1 MSTLISQLGQQQNQ
15 RATGI
20 AMAIHDLKGSLAV
33 IAGQAKLL
41 RAGKLGP
48 LTEEQAGA
56 LADVVMACR
65 QMEEKIARLLG
76 PQSKVTEEC
85 LPVTQKSDLRKCVLD
100 TYSLLRGEFAEQ
112 GLEFEL
118 DVCDAPLVLPFDPAM
133 VRQVMVTLLENA
145 RHFTARG
152 GRVKMNLSAE
162 FWERRSS
169 RFRAAFEGRSPKPNT
184 PNCAQVTITDTG
196 CGIAEE
202 NLERVFEAYYTTP
215 APGQMPGCG
224 LGLAIA
230 QRIVR
235 AHAGKIWAESKK
247 GVGSSF
253 IFRLPLVPPIPE
265 AEFAMRGPGS
275 GEEQL
280 A

>member
-1 MSTLISQLGQQQNQ
+1 MSTLISQLAQQQNWK
-15 RATGI
+15 ATGI

-56 LADVVMACR
+56 LADVVMACH
-65 QMEEKIARLLG
+65 QMEDKIARLLG
-76 PQSKVTEEC
+76 PQAKVTEEC
-85 LPVTQKSDLRKCVLD
+85 MPVTQKADLRKCVLD
-100 TYSLLRGEFAEQ
+100 TFSLLRGEFAEQ

-118 DVCDAPLVLPFDPAM
+118 DVCASPLILPFDQAM
-133 VRQVMVTLLENA
+133 VRQVLINLLENA
-145 RHFTARG
+145 RHFTPRG
-152 GRVKMNLSAE
+152 GRVKLTLSPE

-169 RFRAAFEGRSPKPNT
+169 RFRAAFDGRDTKAHT
-184 PNCAQVTITDTG
+184 PNCAQVTITDSG
-196 CGIAEE
+196 CGIARE

-235 AHAGKIWAESKK
+235 AHSGKIWAESEP

-253 IFRLPLVPPIPE
+253 HFRLPFVPPLPE
-265 AEFAMRGPGS
+265 AEFAMRGPGAK
-275 GEEQL
+275 EEQP